1 MKVRQMTKQR
11 IMPIFLTAKEESHLS
26 TLAATE
32 PTNEKTKRI
41 KTRAQIILLWSE
53 GLTIKQTAE
62 KISMSASMVSHIRKE
77 YRKYGQKLFEQER
90 RKPTDLS
97 EMASKALKSG
107 DMTSVKDV
115 AELTL
120 ALLAGLDDANGT
132 NAKVAL
138 DSLSVLLRCS
148 QHLEPKAATDL
159 AKLID
164 EAMA

>member
-1 MKVRQMTKQR
+1 
-11 IMPIFLTAKEESHLS
+11 
-26 TLAATE
+26 
-32 PTNEKTKRI
+32 
-41 KTRAQIILLWSE
+41 
-53 GLTIKQTAE
+53 
-62 KISMSASMVSHIRKE
+62 MSASMVSHIRKE
-77 YRKYGQKLFEQER
+77 YRKFGEKLFEQER

-159 AKLID
+159 SRLID
-164 EAMA
+164 EAMS